1 MQLPGGA
8 CVEAPNCSRFTRDFD
23 ALVRCTAPAFRPR
36 ARQNACKYYVLA
48 IFSVAPR
55 QGRCSWSALRGRCGE
70 VGSTPCPN
78 PPRSPPFFCAIAS
91 RFLLLFALVR
101 SARAADFVEGRQLAR
116 SGFTFLSTSTE
127 RTSCME
133 RVNESK
139 ACFSLLCT
147 AAATT
152 GSAASVNS
160 GSDLRPRTGA
170 CTRSRGGPTSFAPAD
185 CAL

>member
-1 MQLPGGA
+1 MSSRHTRIIFAFLHARCAGAAMQLPGGA

-101 SARAADFVEGRQLAR
+101 SARAADFVEGRQLVR

-139 ACFSLLCT
+139 ACFLYF
-147 AAATT
+147 A
-152 GSAASVNS
+152 
-160 GSDLRPRTGA
+160 RPRQPPGRLRA
-170 CTRSRGGPTSFAPAD
+170 
-185 CAL
+185 